1 MYKQYKDKE
10 ERTFRC
16 LLYAYGKVTDKIRRL
31 NEQLHENLDKE
42 FFIYDSVPLDKDALK
57 SRYKRKDI

>member
-16 LLYAYGKVTDKIRRL
+16 LLYAYGKVTDKIEKRY
-31 NEQLHENLDKE
+31 LDNQ
-42 FFIYDSVPLDKDALK
+42 
-57 SRYKRKDI
+57 RY

>member
-42 FFIYDSVPLDKDALK
+42 
-57 SRYKRKDI
+57 